1 MSEQDAGATAVKTL
15 VLLCTYNEAGNIE
28 AMFERIFEH
37 LPQTDVL
44 VVDDNSPD
52 GTADLVK
59 KAAKQ
64 KSAIHLVLRAGKEG
78 LGTATRAGLAWG
90 VQHGYDYIINLDA
103 DQSHDPAK
111 LPDFLVASRAGAD
124 VVVGSRYAPGGGR
137 KGLAWHRKLISRALN
152 GYARRVLG
160 MPIRDCSGSY
170 RCYSREAL
178 ERIELSNLTCPGY
191 GFLEEILVALA
202 DAGCSFAEVP
212 IQFHDRGAGQS
223 KLSASDAWG
232 AIKIIHKLAF
242 RRRG

>member
-1 MSEQDAGATAVKTL
+1 MSEADEHSAAATML

-28 AMFERIFEH
+28 AMFRRILEH
-37 LPQTDVL
+37 LPQTDIL

-59 KAAKQ
+59 KAAELN
-64 KSAIHLVLRAGKEG
+64 SSIHLLLRAGKEG
-78 LGTATRAGLAWG
+78 LGTATRSGLAWG
-90 VQHGYDYIINLDA
+90 IDHKYDYVINLDA

-111 LPDFLVASRAGAD
+111 LPEFLAACTDGAD
-124 VVVGSRYAPGGGR
+124 IAVGSRYAPGGGLE
-137 KGLAWHRKLISRALN
+137 GLAWHRKLISRSLN
-152 GYARRVLG
+152 GYARRILRL
-160 MPIRDCSGSY
+160 PIRDCSGSY

-178 ERIELSNLTCPGY
+178 ERIELNDLKCPGY

-223 KLSASDAWG
+223 KLSAADAWG
-232 AIKIIHKLAF
+232 AIKVIHTLAF
-242 RRRG
+242 RRRS